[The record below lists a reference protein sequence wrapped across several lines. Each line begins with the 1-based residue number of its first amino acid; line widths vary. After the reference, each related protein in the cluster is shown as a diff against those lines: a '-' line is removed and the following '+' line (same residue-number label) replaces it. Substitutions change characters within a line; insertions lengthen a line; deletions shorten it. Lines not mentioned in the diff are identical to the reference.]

1 MCLRPQ
7 RVLHLQGLLFIA
19 IQSTLPLGSKSF
31 STVAMSLGGASSCSR
46 GTSTS
51 TSTSSRNENPFDQF
65 KMAARKRSSEESGR
79 DDSGGIPCGGG
90 GEPLKRRTL
99 TSKGGKGLGSSG
111 SSESGINKAKKTSSS
126 PASSSSRGTNRPV
139 PDHEYDESGQVLAF
153 VGKGPNAFR
162 ERWSSTCR
170 ECFEKS
176 VRCPHHAEVPLR
188 LLILGHNPSE
198 LAWKTGI
205 SYGNPSNRFWSLLR
219 ESGTLP
225 SDWRVNDT

>member
-1 MCLRPQ
+1 MRFRPQ

-31 STVAMSLGGASSCSR
+31 STVAMSLGGGSSGGGGGS
-46 GTSTS
+46 SS
-51 TSTSSRNENPFDQF
+51 SSRNENPFAQF
-65 KMAARKRSSEESGR
+65 RMAARKRSSKDSGR
-79 DDSGGIPCGGG
+79 DDGEGIPGGG
-90 GEPLKRRTL
+90 GDEPLKRRPMA
-99 TSKGGKGLGSSG
+99 SKVGKRSGSSG
-111 SSESGINKAKKTSSS
+111 CCESGTNKAKEASSS
-126 PASSSSRGTNRPV
+126 PASSSSCGTNHPL